1 MRSEHGLRRPRF
13 LVRALAFTSILGAA
27 ASGCGSRSSWSASD
41 ASDSG
46 LNVLDANSDRL
57 DESDTPAPWSPDL
70 AADLTWDCGSS
81 DFDSWSLD
89 VGPRTLDPPDVAV
102 AADLPQEVDAPPNM
116 PDAAFAADI
125 SVQPPNAV
133 LGTVRT
139 YASAPAIGT
148 VVGFPSQERVLFL
161 TGNLLTLA
169 KINND
174 QLEVLDRAQWGSS
187 VSSFQISSMIW
198 VFRSTAFI
206 VPLSPTRV
214 AVVGADWSID
224 LYDIGQDRLQP
235 SYRFGFGAGNRSL
248 TAITTSQGKNL
259 WTCMNTNIRRY
270 QIDDVQQYIRQDP
283 AFRLPTDH
291 LCYGLSVSSDGRTL
305 LAATSSGL
313 DVVDISIGDGTG
325 TLQQTVLSGDFLVD
339 VVSNGQEIGVYRID
353 DATNGVGTVRTLAA
367 ADYTPIATF
376 ASSGNIIEAG
386 FTMMAGGLLLD
397 QWDNTN
403 CRVVQAAFFSSGGST
418 TTPTTSYVPMT
429 ACKANYGSPPAV
441 LATSGQLV
449 DLPPAH
455 QVVRVDPTTM
465 QVTPLLGR
473 EQGSLARVLPAGQN
487 LVEVHGP
494 TSMHL
499 VDISQPTSPAIIV
512 GGPIVPMNADWLRFE
527 ISNTGYAFALSVP
540 ISNFQPAGPRTSLY
554 WQNQGGLPTL
564 AGSIANDD
572 TVAQWAAA
580 GPYLISVSPDSVSNF
595 HVRRL
600 RVDSLTRLENQ
611 TPSPDFDQILAS
623 AAPTTLDQRQGVVIA
638 ADAVNA
644 DFVVAENRRNTTT
657 TATVVSWYTQQN
669 GGYQSAFSRS
679 PDNGTVV
686 DVGVANGHAVV
697 IFDDHVLL
705 VDKAGSTLAT
715 YTHTS
720 GDLARLLSIEDGYI
734 YLAGT
739 IQNTQH
745 QVVNGAFALRAT
757 DLTLAGQYTLSEP
770 VLSTAV
776 VGNYRVFGMAS
787 ALAVASP
794 LCNSP

>member
-125 SVQPPNAV
+125 SVQPLNPV

-139 YASAPAIGT
+139 FASAPALGT

-386 FTMMAGGLLLD
+386 FTMMAGGTASRSMGQHQLPGGAGCFLLVWR
-397 QWDNTN
+397 QYDNTDHQLCSN
-403 CRVVQAAFFSSGGST
+403 DCLQSELWKPSCCVGNLWPTCRPATCPSGGPRRSNHNAGNPFART
-418 TTPTTSYVPMT
+418 RAGISC
-429 ACKANYGSPPAV
+429 ACPSGRAESGRSAWAN
-441 LATSGQLV
+441 L
-449 DLPPAH
+449 
-455 QVVRVDPTTM
+455 
-465 QVTPLLGR
+465 
-473 EQGSLARVLPAGQN
+473 
-487 LVEVHGP
+487 
-494 TSMHL
+494 
-499 VDISQPTSPAIIV
+499 
-512 GGPIVPMNADWLRFE
+512 NASR
-527 ISNTGYAFALSVP
+527 GYF
-540 ISNFQPAGPRTSLY
+540 
-554 WQNQGGLPTL
+554 
-564 AGSIANDD
+564 
-572 TVAQWAAA
+572 
-580 GPYLISVSPDSVSNF
+580 
-595 HVRRL
+595 
-600 RVDSLTRLENQ
+600 
-611 TPSPDFDQILAS
+611 
-623 AAPTTLDQRQGVVIA
+623 A
-638 ADAVNA
+638 ADFAC
-644 DFVVAENRRNTTT
+644 DYRWRTD
-657 TATVVSWYTQQN
+657 
-669 GGYQSAFSRS
+669 RS
-679 PDNGTVV
+679 
-686 DVGVANGHAVV
+686 HE
-697 IFDDHVLL
+697 
-705 VDKAGSTLAT
+705 
-715 YTHTS
+715 
-720 GDLARLLSIEDGYI
+720 R
-734 YLAGT
+734 
-739 IQNTQH
+739 
-745 QVVNGAFALRAT
+745 
-757 DLTLAGQYTLSEP
+757 
-770 VLSTAV
+770 
-776 VGNYRVFGMAS
+776 
-787 ALAVASP
+787 
-794 LCNSP
+794 